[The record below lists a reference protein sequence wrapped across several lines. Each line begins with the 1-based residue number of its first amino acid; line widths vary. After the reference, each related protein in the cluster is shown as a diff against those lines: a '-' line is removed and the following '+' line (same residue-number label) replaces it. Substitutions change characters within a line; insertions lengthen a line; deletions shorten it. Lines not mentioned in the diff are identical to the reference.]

1 MARERWLKP
10 VVIVLAVGVGV
21 IAGAM
26 GARAAATYNTE
37 GWIGGKDLLSRPDSF
52 QSGYVAGMADSVSHA
67 AFNVSQDVNWAQRAK
82 CLDRHSG
89 LTAGRSGHLSTLVG
103 WAKGILRAR
112 PSDASRYH
120 AAAILII
127 NACR

>member
-1 MARERWLKP
+1 MLRERWLIP
-10 VVIVLAVGVGV
+10 GLITLALGVGV

-26 GARAAATYNTE
+26 GARAASAYNTE

-52 QSGYVAGMADSVSHA
+52 QSGYVAGMADAVSHA
-67 AFNVSQDVNWAQRAK
+67 AHNASQDVDWVQRAK

-89 LTAGRSGHLSTLVG
+89 LVAGRSGHLNTLVG

-112 PSDASRYH
+112 PDDASRYH